1 MARVKPIVTTLFQ
14 TPWFIARMYG
24 DLEEE
29 EVVVAEAGNLDDQ
42 LKIQVRV
49 L

>member
-1 MARVKPIVTTLFQ
+1 
-14 TPWFIARMYG
+14 MYG

-49 L
+49 LYFFPKLLLGSTFDQTLN